1 VSDGPPTERLGAPGD
16 TCRRCSAPLAVDQ
29 RYCLECGARRAAPR
43 LDFLSLLER
52 RRAALAPPEPEP
64 AADEVFDDGEE
75 YAAEPFPLPAPRSLA
90 LAGMAVLM
98 AGVVIGAGLG
108 PPAADTLAS
117 AARQVIVVTGSPAGP
132 TAGSTLAQAEDSSA
146 AGDVGGGAESA
157 PQTGGG
163 SGDVGAVGAASAE
176 QGALPLEDAAP
187 LSDTPPDDTGI
198 GGGGGGGSGDGTGND
213 TKPSVGHVF
222 ALVLAGRGVDAT
234 FGAAA
239 PAGYLRDELPRRGQ
253 VLLSYRTVAKGSL
266 ANGVALVSG
275 QGPNPQ
281 TEADC
286 PAYSEFVTAGEAPD
300 GQFRGQGCVYGAE
313 VKTIADQ
320 LSSLGLTW
328 RSYAEGMDTAC
339 RRPAPNAPTESGPY
353 TTVHD
358 PFVFFHSI
366 VDTPDCAAS
375 VLPYDRLAEDLRKE
389 MTTPTL
395 SWIVPDRCHGGYD
408 GACDG
413 ATGAPAATDAFL
425 RRAIPPILRSPAFKH
440 DGLLV
445 VTFDAAPA
453 GTPVDAPVGAVVVSP
468 FVKPGSRNRRVYDH
482 YGLLRSLEERLG
494 LDPLG
499 LAGKRGTRAFG
510 RDVFTRSLAPLA
522 PPEALAAT
530 AKEVRP

>member
-1 VSDGPPTERLGAPGD
+1 VSEDPPQVRLGPPGD
-16 TCRRCSAPLAVDQ
+16 TCRRCASPLAVDQ

-52 RRAALAPPEPEP
+52 RRAALAPSEPEP
-64 AADEVFDDGEE
+64 APVAEEALADGEE
-75 YAAEPFPLPAPRSLA
+75 YAADPFPLPAPRSLA

-108 PPAADTLAS
+108 PPAADTLAA

-132 TAGSTLAQAEDSSA
+132 PAGNTLAQAEDSGVGSDV
-146 AGDVGGGAESA
+146 AGDVVSA
-157 PQTGGG
+157 PEPSGG
-163 SGDVGAVGAASAE
+163 SEDVGAVGAASAE
-176 QGALPLEDAAP
+176 QGAIPLEDAEP
-187 LSDTPPDDTGI
+187 LSDLPPVDAGTGDGTGD
-198 GGGGGGGSGDGTGND
+198 GGGGGGD
-213 TKPSVGHVF
+213 TKPSIGHVF

-234 FGAAA
+234 FASAA

-253 VLLSYRTVAKGSL
+253 VLLTYRAVARGTL

-286 PAYSEFVTAGEAPD
+286 PTYSDFVPAGEAPD
-300 GQFRGQGCVYGAE
+300 GQLRGEGCVYGAE

-320 LSSLGLTW
+320 LSSLGLRW
-328 RSYAEGMDTAC
+328 RTYAEGMKTPC
-339 RRPAPNAPTESGPY
+339 RRPAPGAPAETGPY
-353 TTVHD
+353 TTAHD

-366 VDTPDCAAS
+366 VDTPDCASS
-375 VLPYDRLAEDLRKE
+375 VLPYDRLARDLRQEK
-389 MTTPTL
+389 TTPTL
-395 SWIVPDRCHGGYD
+395 SWIVPDRCHAGYD

-413 ATGAPAATDAFL
+413 ATGAPQATDAFL

-453 GTPVDAPVGAVVVSP
+453 GAPVDAPVGAVVVSP
-468 FVKPGSRNRRVYDH
+468 FVKPGSRNRRPYDH
-482 YGLLRSLEERLG
+482 YGLLRTLEERLG

-499 LAGKRGTRAFG
+499 LAGRRGMRAFG

-530 AKEVRP
+530 AKEARP